1 MTFRMVSNRLT
12 MACLAALVLAML
24 VLAGAGNLGGQ
35 SVAGKIGS
43 RASSMNTCGPIA
55 QVPGGEAA
63 VEAWALANLN
73 AKLPMSYSGKVT
85 VGRVPVTND
94 PIRVDVD
101 ATIKNPAKS
110 VDIVCAQSRFSSRLD
125 VRVKVSGKAGSSTH
139 NGDARVTGNYTVAL
153 SPARVCVANLKLSD
167 LNLHNVQNDVDDW
180 VRKKLN
186 QSGLMGPFCVP

>member
-1 MTFRMVSNRLT
+1 MKKHTISKVLIVATS
-12 MACLAALVLAML
+12 AGALA
-24 VLAGAGNLGGQ
+24 LAGAGSLGGQ
-35 SVAGKIGS
+35 RVAGKIGS
-43 RASSMNTCGPIA
+43 RASSVNTCGPIA

-94 PIRVDVD
+94 PIRVNVD
-101 ATIKNPAKS
+101 ATIKNPAKN
-110 VDIVCAQSRFSSRLD
+110 VDIVCAQSKFSSRLD
-125 VRVKVSGKAGSSTH
+125 VRVRVSGRAGSSTH

-180 VRKKLN
+180 IRKKIN
-186 QSGLMGPFCVP
+186 QSGLLAPFCVP